1 MANLILK
8 KKSTRR
14 IMSIIMVSVM
24 LAVGGINA
32 FADSAV
38 TTNTRLP
45 LNGRSGPGTSYRVTV
60 SIPVK
65 STVELTGNVKNNFT
79 EVVYKN
85 KTVWVSSEYISKS
98 NGGTAVREAYTTNT
112 KLYLNMRKSASTS
125 AGVIGKIPPLSKVT
139 VKGSA
144 VNNFYNVI
152 YGNLNGYVSSDYI
165 CFENASSSTSYNTA
179 ESNITQRLDDMA
191 NGSYG
196 NGVYK
201 TGTRYTGA
209 YYNEQCKGFAKKV
222 HQIIFGYNI
231 GSTCSKPNNYKIN
244 INSSNTKLV
253 GSLTNLSNKSNS
265 TVSNLFASARPGD
278 FIQVR
283 RSHGGSH
290 SMIYLSS
297 NSNGVTVYECN
308 VDGRNGIQK
317 ATYSWSKFR
326 SSNTAVSVYTAKNY
340 YLH

>member
-1 MANLILK
+1 MFRKKLIKIIISFTMA
-8 KKSTRR
+8 
-14 IMSIIMVSVM
+14 SVM
-24 LAVGGINA
+24 LAVGVINA

-98 NGGTAVREAYTTNT
+98 ITSTGAAREAYTTNT
-112 KLYLNMRKSASTS
+112 SLSLNIRKSASTS

-152 YGNLNGYVSSDYI
+152 YGNLNGYVSADYI
-165 CFENASSSTSYNTA
+165 SFENSAASTSGNTA
-179 ESNITQRLDDMA
+179 ENNITQRLNAMA

-196 NGVYK
+196 SGVYK
-201 TGTRYTGA
+201 IGKRYTGA
-209 YYNEQCKGFAKKV
+209 YYTEQCKGFAKKV
-222 HQIIFGYNI
+222 HQVLFGYNI
-231 GSTCSKPNNYKIN
+231 GSTCSKPYNYKIN
-244 INSSNTKLV
+244 ISSSNTKLV
-253 GSLTNLSNKSNS
+253 GSLTNLSSKSNS
-265 TVSNLFASARPGD
+265 TVSSLFASARPGD

-290 SMIYLSS
+290 SMIFMSS

-308 VDGRNGIQK
+308 VDGKNGIQK
-317 ATYSWSKFR
+317 ATYSWSSFR
-326 SSNTAVSVYTAKNY
+326 SSNAAVSVYTAKNY